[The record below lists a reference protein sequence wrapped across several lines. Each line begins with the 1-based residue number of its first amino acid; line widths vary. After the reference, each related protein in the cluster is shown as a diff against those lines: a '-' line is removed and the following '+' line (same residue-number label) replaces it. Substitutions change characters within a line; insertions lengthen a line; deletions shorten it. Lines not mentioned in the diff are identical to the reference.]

1 MHSEGPKAISMP
13 VTRPGVTRPSRLPST
28 AAVTRNTVA
37 QHAGVSTAVV
47 SYVLNNGPRPVAPET
62 RERVLRAI
70 AEVGYRPNSVA
81 RALRSKRTMTL
92 GLLVPDSSNPYFAEL
107 AKALEDAAFGKG
119 YALLMAN
126 SSNDPERELSQ
137 LRALV
142 ARQVD
147 GLLVVR
153 TGATASLHAEV
164 PVETALVLLDRAID
178 RDLFPSVTADNYGGA
193 RAGVEH
199 LAAHGH
205 ERIACV
211 SGPADVAAARD
222 RERGWA
228 AAMADAGLKAEP
240 ALVVRSAFSREGGYE
255 SARKLLGS
263 RRPPTALFA
272 SSDLQAVGVLRAC
285 HEAGVRV
292 PEDLAVV
299 SFDGTHESEFTCP
312 PLTVVQQSV
321 ATLAQ
326 LAMDLVLAPADGTA
340 PRHLVA
346 PYSLVRRHSCGC

>member
-1 MHSEGPKAISMP
+1 MHSEGRKPPAMP
-13 VTRPGVTRPSRLPST
+13 ASRPASVRARGGAP
-28 AAVTRNTVA
+28 AAPATRNTVA
-37 QHAGVSTAVV
+37 ERAGVSTAVV

-62 RERVLRAI
+62 REKVLKAI
-70 AEVGYRPNSVA
+70 AEVGYRPNTVA

-107 AKALEDAAFGKG
+107 AKALEDAAFDRG

-126 SSNDPERELSQ
+126 SSNDPARELSQ

-153 TGATASLHAEV
+153 TGTAGSLQDEV
-164 PVETALVLLDRAID
+164 PQDTALVLLDRAVD
-178 RDLFPSVTADNYGGA
+178 RDLFSSVIADNFGGA

-199 LAAHGH
+199 LVAHGH
-205 ERIACV
+205 RRIGCIV
-211 SGPADVAAARD
+211 GPQDVPAARD

-228 AAMADAGLKAEP
+228 AALADAGLQPDES
-240 ALVVRSAFSREGGYE
+240 LVVRSPFSREGGYLA
-255 SARKLLGS
+255 ARSLLQAD
-263 RRPPTALFA
+263 PQLTALFA
-272 SSDLQAVGVLRAC
+272 SSDLQAVGALRAC
-285 HEAGVRV
+285 HEVGLRV

-299 SFDGTHESEFTCP
+299 SFDGTLESEFTCP
-312 PLTVVQQSV
+312 PLTVVQQSI

-326 LAMDLVLAPADGTA
+326 LAMDLVLAGASSMPQ
-340 PRHLVA
+340 HLVA